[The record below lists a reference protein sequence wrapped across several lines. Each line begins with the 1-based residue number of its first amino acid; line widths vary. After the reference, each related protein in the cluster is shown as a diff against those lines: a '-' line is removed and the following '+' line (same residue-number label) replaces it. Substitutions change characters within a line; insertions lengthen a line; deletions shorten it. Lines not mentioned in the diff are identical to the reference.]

1 MTQGEAPVTF
11 CGEPIRP
18 GAIVCRVSTLSDTRP
33 AVASGRFRLGGEQSR
48 PVHRLGF
55 GTMQLTGPGVW
66 GPPADRPAAV
76 AVLRRAADLGVDLF
90 DTADSYGPDV
100 AEELLRE
107 ALHPYDGLTIATK
120 AGLLRTGPGEWHA
133 YGRPEYLRQQCDQS
147 LRKLGVERIDLFQ
160 LHRVD
165 PQVPADEQFG
175 ALAELQAAGKVAA
188 VGLSEVGV
196 DQIEQAR
203 LVVDV
208 ATVQNRYN
216 ITDRSSDDV
225 LRYCTEQGIGF
236 IPWAPIAA
244 GRLAEPGSVLDA
256 TARRLGAT
264 AAQVALAWLLQR
276 SSVMLPIPGTSSV
289 GHLEENVRAAG
300 LALDLDTV
308 EELDT
313 AA

>member
-1 MTQGEAPVTF
+1 M
-11 CGEPIRP
+11 
-18 GAIVCRVSTLSDTRP
+18 
-33 AVASGRFRLGGEQSR
+33 
-48 PVHRLGF
+48 
-55 GTMQLTGPGVW
+55 
-66 GPPADRPAAV
+66 
-76 AVLRRAADLGVDLF
+76 
-90 DTADSYGPDV
+90 
-100 AEELLRE
+100 
-107 ALHPYDGLTIATK
+107 
-120 AGLLRTGPGEWHA
+120 
-133 YGRPEYLRQQCDQS
+133 
-147 LRKLGVERIDLFQ
+147 
-160 LHRVD
+160 
-165 PQVPADEQFG
+165 PADEQFG
-175 ALAELQAAGKVAA
+175 VLAELQAAGKVAA

-256 TARRLGAT
+256 AARRLGAT

-300 LALDLDTV
+300 PGAGPRHGRGARHRRLTIGDLRGRRSVAEIVIGGSTRYDGWNDTRVIDVRARKRWTERLASRHSPLSRAARTWADRPNPARGCSREPVERSRRRRPTV
-308 EELDT
+308 RHRCADRRPSGYGRCTNTQQSGARRLIHPNERNRLVLL
-313 AA
+313 